1 MSTEKQLKGDLE
13 ELENQLRRLEQ
24 EYSFINYYTRMFRDE
39 RPGQLLPRTDG
50 LIAIEGIKKDIDI
63 IQKEIER
70 IKTNNA
76 KKRLSLAKSGLISN
90 LDENILDNI
99 SEKVNSMKGRKKKT
113 KKKKKKKTK
122 KKK

>member
-1 MSTEKQLKGDLE
+1 
-13 ELENQLRRLEQ
+13 RLEQ

-39 RPGQLLPRTDG
+39 RPGQLLPRADG
-50 LIAIEGIKKDIDI
+50 LIAIEDLKEEIDI
-63 IQKEIER
+63 IRKEIER
-70 IKTNNA
+70 INTNNA

-113 KKKKKKKTK
+113 KKKKKKNTK